1 MEIRQSVTAF
11 VNDRIAAFRQCQDL
25 MRTHPR
31 ELPAEA
37 TAADGET
44 GKAAVET
51 QNGDDEDTA
60 EEQRIVDRATRTVLP
75 GAYKNVSVIRANAM
89 KHLPN
94 FFAKAQLSKI
104 FFLFPDPHFKRSKH
118 KARIVTTTLLA
129 EYAYVLRPGGILY
142 TVTDVKDL
150 HDWMM
155 HHLEKHPLFEYIP
168 TQELLD
174 AKDPV
179 LEASMTATEEGQK
192 VARNKGSKYAG
203 CFRRRED
210 PVMVAVDATRRPR
223 KVVRRRDV

>member
-1 MEIRQSVTAF
+1 
-11 VNDRIAAFRQCQDL
+11 
-25 MRTHPR
+25 MRSHPR
-31 ELPAEA
+31 EVLATGEAATDAEA
-37 TAADGET
+37 GEL
-44 GKAAVET
+44 GG
-51 QNGDDEDTA
+51 GDDEDTA
-60 EEQRIVDRATRTVLP
+60 EEQRIVDRATRSILP
-75 GAYKNVSVIRANAM
+75 GAYQNVSVIRANAM

-94 FFAKAQLSKI
+94 FFAKGQLSKI

-155 HHLEKHPLFEYIP
+155 HHLQKHPLFEYIP

-203 CFRRRED
+203 CFRRKED
-210 PVMVAVDATRRPR
+210 PEMVTFPAHCPR
-223 KVVRRRDV
+223 TIVRRRVI